1 LSRILIT
8 DDDSTTRD
16 LLSLIIGQ
24 FLKYDFDIAE
34 NCSQAIKMTIINDYA
49 LSIIN
54 IHMNG
59 VNENSL
65 VKFLNEL
72 SPDTKI
78 IAITNSDDQDFKKSI
93 FKSGAVHV
101 LNKPFSI
108 KLDIVGQYA

>member
-1 LSRILIT
+1 MSRILIT
-8 DDDSTTRD
+8 DDDSLTRD
-16 LLSLIIGQ
+16 LLRLIIGQ
-24 FLKYDFDIAE
+24 FLNYDYEVAE

-59 VNENSL
+59 VNGNSL

-72 SPDTKI
+72 SPNTKI
-78 IAITNSDDQDFKKSI
+78 IAITNSDDPDFKKSI
-93 FKSGAVHV
+93 IESGASRI

-108 KLDIVGQYA
+108 KQILDIV